1 MKHLDPDYGPSVVR
15 TPELGTIY
23 LNVQPH
29 SLTLSQELQATFAFD
44 GEGRPLS
51 CFLDGRNYRFG
62 LSGAILLKTTHPD
75 GKLRRLLAPDE
86 AEELAAA
93 VHTRAARIATAVA
106 SGCSPTLQAW
116 LERISAWDSAR
127 RTAACQAFAA
137 TYRPISIVPPD
148 HYQAVVIQATEGCS
162 WNQCSFCSFYRDR
175 VFRIKTPAALQE
187 HIDQIKA
194 LLGRGLALR
203 RSIFLG
209 DANALIVPQTRL
221 RELLAVV
228 NAALPPT
235 TAGGPRGLYAFLDI
249 FGGEIKSVTDY
260 VELKEDGIK
269 RIYLGLETGDD
280 EVFRLL
286 NKPGSPAE
294 CVEVVQRIKAAGIS
308 VGVIL
313 LAGAGGIGFAERHL
327 SSSLATLR
335 AMNLSQDDLVYI
347 SPLIPPAT
355 SDYALQSATLGLQP
369 LDSAMMNAQL
379 AALRSGAIAASEGQ
393 TRVALY
399 HIEEWLY

>member
-1 MKHLDPDYGPSVVR
+1 MKHLDTDYGPSVVR
-15 TPELGTIY
+15 TSELGTIY

-29 SLTLSQELQATFAFD
+29 SLTISQELQATFAFD

-62 LSGAILLKTTHPD
+62 LSGAVLLKTTHPD
-75 GKLRRLLAPDE
+75 GKLRRILDPAE
-86 AEELAAA
+86 AEALAAT
-93 VHTRAARIATAVA
+93 VHARATRIANAIMH
-106 SGCSPTLQAW
+106 GRSPALRAW
-116 LERISAWDSAR
+116 LERVVAWDRTR
-127 RTAACQAFAA
+127 RAEACQAFAA
-137 TYRPISIVPPD
+137 TYSPISIVPPD

-175 VFRIKTPAALQE
+175 AFRIKSPAALQE
-187 HIDQIKA
+187 HIVQVKA

-209 DANALIVPQTRL
+209 DANALIVPQARL

-228 NAALPPT
+228 NAAFPPT
-235 TAGGPRGLYAFLDI
+235 ATGGPRGIYAFLDI
-249 FGGEIKSVTDY
+249 FGGEIKQVADY
-260 VELKEDGIK
+260 VELKQDGIQ
-269 RIYLGLETGDD
+269 RIYLGLETGDE
-280 EVFRLL
+280 EVFRML

-294 CVEVVQRIKAAGIS
+294 CVEVVQRIKAAGIN

-313 LAGAGGIGFAERHL
+313 LAGVGGVGFAERHL
-327 SSSLATLR
+327 SSSLTTLQ
-335 AMNLSQDDLVYI
+335 AMNLSQGDLVYI

-355 SDYALQSATLGLQP
+355 SDYARQMQGVQP
-369 LDSAMMNAQL
+369 LDTAAMQAQL
-379 AALRSGAIAASEGQ
+379 AALRSGALTASNAQ
-393 TRVALY
+393 ARVALY